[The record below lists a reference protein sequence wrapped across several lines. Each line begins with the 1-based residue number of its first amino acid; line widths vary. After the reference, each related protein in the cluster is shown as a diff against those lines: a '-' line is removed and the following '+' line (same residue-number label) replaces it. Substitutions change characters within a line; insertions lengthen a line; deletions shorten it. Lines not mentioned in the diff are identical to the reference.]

1 MPQPGC
7 KARVT
12 PIAANVY
19 IAEKFGKAIFNSTD
33 LLYHL
38 ISNLAEVRQHVRKY
52 PSYIGQ
58 SGDRRDVLMRHP
70 LYYAAGVIACS
81 AIVRFNLSS

>member
-1 MPQPGC
+1 MPQYRC

-12 PIAANVY
+12 PVTAKAQ
-19 IAEKFGKAIFNSTD
+19 IAEKFGKIIFNLPD

-38 ISNLAEVRQHVRKY
+38 IRILAEVRQHVRKY

-58 SGDRRDVLMRHP
+58 SGHRRDVLMRYP
-70 LYYAAGVIACS
+70 LYYAAGAVADLTF
-81 AIVRFNLSS
+81 VGFNLSP